1 MINLMTIQGYKAVV
15 AYDPDI
21 DMFRGEF
28 VELRGGAD
36 FYATDVAGLRR
47 EGEISLKVFLEMC
60 GEKDIEPRKIS
71 PVKSTSSY

>member
-60 GEKDIEPRKIS
+60 GEKDIEPRKTN
-71 PVKSTSSY
+71 PVKFTSSY